1 MDTADQKIENRKA
14 QLQKEER
21 ALNEIKDKVYAG
33 FSKERAASM
42 GSPVDSTARRGTRTR
57 QAAMPHWDAK
67 VQNAQLERGRMQE
80 EEERMRKEGQELG
93 TQSIDPYEGRSAAVC
108 SEQRQRAEKLNSLG
122 RMVCTPTRRSLASS
136 FP

>member
-57 QAAMPHWDAK
+57 QAAMPYWDAK
-67 VQNAQLERGRMQE
+67 VQDAQLERGRMQE
-80 EEERMRKEGQELG
+80 EVSVP
-93 TQSIDPYEGRSAAVC
+93 TYASVC
-108 SEQRQRAEKLNSLG
+108 DGPKNMANFLLLYQAQFLFQCIARFFFVTIS
-122 RMVCTPTRRSLASS
+122 
-136 FP
+136 